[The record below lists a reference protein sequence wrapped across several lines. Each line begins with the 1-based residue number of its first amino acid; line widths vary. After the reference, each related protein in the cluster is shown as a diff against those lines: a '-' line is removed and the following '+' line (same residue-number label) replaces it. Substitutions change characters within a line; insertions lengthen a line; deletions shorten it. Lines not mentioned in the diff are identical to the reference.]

1 MTSRRS
7 PPRRSSG
14 SRAALVFASIAFA
27 AVASAEPASP
37 SPPPSSSLLSADLV
51 DTHAGVTV
59 DWRAGTLSAVGGA
72 AADLRMPSVDLARPG
87 AERRARAAVTAKLRS
102 ALGALPAGGGRKLD
116 PDRIDRALNRART
129 TDVQYQSNG
138 GAVIRMEV
146 GFADWLEDP
155 GAPTTT
161 LAVHEAHLIA
171 APRAVV
177 GGQEISLGAATYRVG
192 PAPADAGARA
202 ARIDHSGRLVIEGGA
217 DLAAK
222 LAHGVALIYVRKV
235 LR

>member
-1 MTSRRS
+1 MS
-7 PPRRSSG
+7 P
-14 SRAALVFASIAFA
+14 ASP
-27 AVASAEPASP
+27 SPASP
-37 SPPPSSSLLSADLV
+37 SPPSADLV
-51 DTHAGVTV
+51 DTHEGVTV
-59 DWRAGTLSAVGGA
+59 DWRAGTLSASGGA
-72 AADLRMPSVDLARPG
+72 ASDLRMPSVDLARPG
-87 AERRARAAVTAKLRS
+87 AERRARAAATAKLRT
-102 ALGALPAGGGRKLD
+102 ALGSLPLGGGHKLD

-129 TDVQYQSNG
+129 ADVQYQSNG

-161 LAVHEAHLIA
+161 LAVREAHLVA

-192 PAPADAGARA
+192 SPPADASARP
-202 ARIDHSGRLVIEGGA
+202 ARLDHSGRLVIEGGP

-222 LAHGVALIYVRKV
+222 LARGVALIYVQKV

>member
-14 SRAALVFASIAFA
+14 NSTALVVVALTWAALALAEGGPPDLIETREGVSI
-27 AVASAEPASP
+27 
-37 SPPPSSSLLSADLV
+37 
-51 DTHAGVTV
+51 
-59 DWRAGTLSAVGGA
+59 DWRAGTLSASGGA

-87 AERRARAAVTAKLRS
+87 AERRARAAATAKLRV
-102 ALGALPAGGGRKLD
+102 ALGALPAGGGHKLD
-116 PDRIDRALNRART
+116 PDRIDRALDRART
-129 TDVQYQSNG
+129 ADVQYQSNG

-155 GAPTTT
+155 AAPTTA
-161 LAVHEAHLIA
+161 LSVREARLVA
-171 APRAVV
+171 SPRAVV

-192 PAPADAGARA
+192 AAPAGARA
-202 ARIDHSGRLVIEGGA
+202 ARVDHSGRLVIEGGA

-222 LAHGVALIYVRKV
+222 LARGVALIYVQKV

>member
-14 SRAALVFASIAFA
+14 SRAALLVFASIAIA
-27 AVASAEPASP
+27 AVATAEPASP
-37 SPPPSSSLLSADLV
+37 SPLSADLV
-51 DTHAGVTV
+51 ETHEGVTV
-59 DWRAGTLSAVGGA
+59 DWRAGTLSATGGA

-87 AERRARAAVTAKLRS
+87 AERRARAAATAKLRV
-102 ALGALPAGGGRKLD
+102 ALGALPAGGGHKLD
-116 PDRIDRALNRART
+116 PNRIDRALNKART
-129 TDVQYQSNG
+129 MDVQYQSNG

-155 GAPTTT
+155 GAPTTA
-161 LAVHEAHLIA
+161 LAVHEAHLVA
-171 APRAVV
+171 APRALV
-177 GGQEISLGAATYRVG
+177 GAREISLGAATYRLG
-192 PAPADAGARA
+192 QPPADAGARA
-202 ARIDHSGRLVIEGGA
+202 ARIDHSGRLLIDGGA

-222 LAHGVALIYVRKV
+222 LARGVALIYVQKV

>member
-27 AVASAEPASP
+27 AVAAAEPTSP
-37 SPPPSSSLLSADLV
+37 SPSPLSADLI
-51 DTHAGVTV
+51 DTHEGVTV
-59 DWRAGTLSAVGGA
+59 DWRAGTLSAAGGA

-87 AERRARAAVTAKLRS
+87 AERRARAAATAKLRN
-102 ALGALPAGGGRKLD
+102 ALGALPAGGGHKLD

-129 TDVQYQSNG
+129 ADVQYQSNG
-138 GAVIRMEV
+138 GAVVRMEV

-155 GAPTTT
+155 TAPTTT
-161 LAVHEAHLIA
+161 LAVREAHLIA
-171 APRAVV
+171 TPGAVV

-192 PAPADAGARA
+192 SPPADAGARA
-202 ARIDHSGRLVIEGGA
+202 VRVDHSGRLVVDGGV

-222 LAHGVALIYVRKV
+222 LARGVAVIYVQKV

>member
-14 SRAALVFASIAFA
+14 SRAALVFAAIASA
-27 AVASAEPASP
+27 AVASAETAAP
-37 SPPPSSSLLSADLV
+37 SPPGLSTDLV
-51 DTHAGVTV
+51 ETHEGVTV
-59 DWRAGTLSAVGGA
+59 DWRAGTLSASGGA

-87 AERRARAAVTAKLRS
+87 AERRARAAATAKLRI
-102 ALGALPAGGGRKLD
+102 ALGALPAGGGHKLD
-116 PDRIDRALNRART
+116 PDRIDRALNRARSV
-129 TDVQYQSNG
+129 DVQYQSNG

-155 GAPTTT
+155 GAPTMALT
-161 LAVHEAHLIA
+161 VREAHLAA

-177 GGQEISLGAATYRVG
+177 GDREISLGAATYRAG
-192 PAPADAGARA
+192 LPPTEAGARA
-202 ARIDHSGRLVIEGGA
+202 ARIDHAGRLVIEGGA

-222 LAHGVALIYVRKV
+222 LARGVALIYVQKV

>member
-14 SRAALVFASIAFA
+14 SRAALVFASVALA

-37 SPPPSSSLLSADLV
+37 PPPSPDLV
-51 DTHAGVTV
+51 DTHEGVTV
-59 DWRAGTLSAVGGA
+59 DWRAGTLSATGGA

-87 AERRARAAVTAKLRS
+87 AERRARAAATAKLRT
-102 ALGALPAGGGRKLD
+102 ALGALPAGGGHKLD
-116 PDRIDRALNRART
+116 PDRIDRALNKART
-129 TDVQYQSNG
+129 TDLQYQSNG
-138 GAVIRMEV
+138 GAVVRMEV

-155 GAPTTT
+155 GAPTTALT
-161 LAVHEAHLIA
+161 VREAHLVA
-171 APRAVV
+171 APRALV
-177 GGQEISLGAATYRVG
+177 GAREISLGAATYRVG
-192 PAPADAGARA
+192 QPPADAGARA
-202 ARIDHSGRLVIEGGA
+202 ARVDHSGRLVIDGGV

-222 LAHGVALIYVRKV
+222 LARGVALIYVQKV

>member
-7 PPRRSSG
+7 PPRPSSG
-14 SRAALVFASIAFA
+14 SRAALVFAAIASA
-27 AVASAEPASP
+27 AVVSAEPVSPASG
-37 SPPPSSSLLSADLV
+37 DLV
-51 DTHAGVTV
+51 DTHEGVTV
-59 DWRAGTLSAVGGA
+59 DWRAGTLSASGGA

-87 AERRARAAVTAKLRS
+87 AARRARAAATAKLRT
-102 ALGALPAGGGRKLD
+102 ALGTLPAGGGHRLD
-116 PDRIDRALNRART
+116 PDRIDRALNKART

-155 GAPTTT
+155 GAPTTALT
-161 LAVHEAHLIA
+161 VHEAHLAA

-177 GGQEISLGAATYRVG
+177 GGQEIALGAATYRVG
-192 PAPADAGARA
+192 PPPADAGARA
-202 ARIDHSGRLVIEGGA
+202 ARVDHSGRLVIDGGA
-217 DLAAK
+217 ALAAK
-222 LAHGVALIYVRKV
+222 LARGVALIYVQKV

>member
-1 MTSRRS
+1 
-7 PPRRSSG
+7 
-14 SRAALVFASIAFA
+14 VFASIALA

-37 SPPPSSSLLSADLV
+37 SPASTDLV
-51 DTHAGVTV
+51 DTHEGVTV
-59 DWRAGTLSAVGGA
+59 DWRAGTLSASGGA

-87 AERRARAAVTAKLRS
+87 SERRARAAATAKLRT
-102 ALGALPAGGGRKLD
+102 ALGTLPAGGGHKLD
-116 PDRIDRALNRART
+116 PDRIDRALNKART

-155 GAPTTT
+155 GAPTTALT
-161 LAVHEAHLIA
+161 VRETHLVA

-192 PAPADAGARA
+192 PPPADAGARA
-202 ARIDHSGRLVIEGGA
+202 ARLDHAGRLVIDGGA

-222 LAHGVALIYVRKV
+222 LARGVALIYVQKV

>member
-14 SRAALVFASIAFA
+14 NSAALVVVALAWSAL
-27 AVASAEPASP
+27 ASAQSG
-37 SPPPSSSLLSADLV
+37 PPDLV
-51 DTHAGVTV
+51 ETHDGVTI
-59 DWRAGTLSAVGGA
+59 DWRAGTVSATGGA

-87 AERRARAAVTAKLRS
+87 AERRARAAATAKLRT
-102 ALGALPAGGGRKLD
+102 ALGALPAGGGHKLD
-116 PDRIDRALNRART
+116 PDRIDRALNKARS

-155 GAPTTT
+155 GAPATA
-161 LAVHEAHLIA
+161 LVVREAHLAA

-177 GGQEISLGAATYRVG
+177 GDREIVLGEANYRVG
-192 PAPADAGARA
+192 PPPADAGARA
-202 ARIDHSGRLVIEGGA
+202 ARVDHSGRLVIDGGA

-222 LAHGVALIYVRKV
+222 LARGVALIYV
-235 LR
+235 

>member
-1 MTSRRS
+1 MS
-7 PPRRSSG
+7 
-14 SRAALVFASIAFA
+14 
-27 AVASAEPASP
+27 PASP
-37 SPPPSSSLLSADLV
+37 SPASPSPASADLV
-51 DTHAGVTV
+51 DTHEGVTV
-59 DWRAGTLSAVGGA
+59 DWRAGTLSAAGGA

-87 AERRARAAVTAKLRS
+87 AERRARAAATAKLRT
-102 ALGALPAGGGRKLD
+102 ALGALPAGGGHKLD

-129 TDVQYQSNG
+129 VDVQYQSNG

-155 GAPTTT
+155 GASTTA
-161 LAVHEAHLIA
+161 LAVREAHLVA

-192 PAPADAGARA
+192 SPPADAAARA
-202 ARIDHSGRLVIEGGA
+202 ARVDHSGRLLLDGGA

-222 LAHGVALIYVRKV
+222 LARGVAVIYVQKV

>member
-1 MTSRRS
+1 MISRRS

-14 SRAALVFASIAFA
+14 SRAALLFASVALA

-37 SPPPSSSLLSADLV
+37 APTDLV
-51 DTHAGVTV
+51 DTHEGVTV
-59 DWRAGTLSAVGGA
+59 DWRAGTLSASGGA

-87 AERRARAAVTAKLRS
+87 AERRARAAATAKLRI
-102 ALGALPAGGGRKLD
+102 ALGALPAGGGHKLD
-116 PDRIDRALNRART
+116 PDRIDRALNRARAA
-129 TDVQYQSNG
+129 DVQYQSNG

-155 GAPTTT
+155 GAPSTA
-161 LAVHEAHLIA
+161 LAVREAHLVA
-171 APRAVV
+171 TPKAVV

-192 PAPADAGARA
+192 SPPVEAGVHA
-202 ARIDHSGRLVIEGGA
+202 ARVDHSGRLVLDGGA

-222 LAHGVALIYVRKV
+222 LARGVAVIYVQKV

>member
-14 SRAALVFASIAFA
+14 SRAALLVFASIATA
-27 AVASAEPASP
+27 AVATAEPASP
-37 SPPPSSSLLSADLV
+37 SPLSTDLV
-51 DTHAGVTV
+51 ETHEGVTV
-59 DWRAGTLSAVGGA
+59 DWRAGTLSATGGA

-87 AERRARAAVTAKLRS
+87 AERRARAAATAKLRV
-102 ALGALPAGGGRKLD
+102 ALGALPAGGGHKLD
-116 PDRIDRALNRART
+116 PDRIDRALNKART
-129 TDVQYQSNG
+129 MDVQYQSNG

-155 GAPTTT
+155 GAPTTALT
-161 LAVHEAHLIA
+161 VHEAHLVA
-171 APRAVV
+171 APRALV
-177 GGQEISLGAATYRVG
+177 GAREISLGAATYRLG
-192 PAPADAGARA
+192 QPPADAGARA
-202 ARIDHSGRLVIEGGA
+202 ARIDHSGRLLIDGGA

-222 LAHGVALIYVRKV
+222 LARGVALIYVQKV

>member
-14 SRAALVFASIAFA
+14 SRAALVFASIAVA
-27 AVASAEPASP
+27 AVAAAEPASP
-37 SPPPSSSLLSADLV
+37 SPASADLI
-51 DTHAGVTV
+51 DTHDGVTV
-59 DWRAGTLSAVGGA
+59 DWRAGTLSASGGA

-87 AERRARAAVTAKLRS
+87 AERRARAAATAKLRT
-102 ALGALPAGGGRKLD
+102 ALGALPAGGGHKLD
-116 PDRIDRALNRART
+116 PDRIDRALNRARAA
-129 TDVQYQSNG
+129 DVQYQSNG

-155 GAPTTT
+155 AAPTTALT
-161 LAVHEAHLIA
+161 VREAHLVA

-177 GGQEISLGAATYRVG
+177 GGQEISLGAATYRIG
-192 PAPADAGARA
+192 SPPADAGARA
-202 ARIDHSGRLVIEGGA
+202 ARVEHSGRLVIEGGA

-222 LAHGVALIYVRKV
+222 LARGVAVIYVQKV

>member
-7 PPRRSSG
+7 PPRPSSG
-14 SRAALVFASIAFA
+14 SRAALVFASIALA
-27 AVASAEPASP
+27 AVASVSPASP
-37 SPPPSSSLLSADLV
+37 SPPSADLV
-51 DTHAGVTV
+51 ETHEGVTV
-59 DWRAGTLSAVGGA
+59 DWRAGTVSATGGA

-87 AERRARAAVTAKLRS
+87 AERRARAAATAKLRT
-102 ALGALPAGGGRKLD
+102 ALGALPAGGGHKLD
-116 PDRIDRALNRART
+116 PDRIDRALNKARA

-155 GAPTTT
+155 GAPTTA
-161 LAVHEAHLIA
+161 LVVREAHLAA

-177 GGQEISLGAATYRVG
+177 GDREISLGAATYRVG

-202 ARIDHSGRLVIEGGA
+202 ARVDHAGRLVIDGGA

-222 LAHGVALIYVRKV
+222 LARGVALIYVQKV